1 MRKILGSGAKPQKGR
16 CMARHADLAAIV
28 ERQDGS
34 EAARA
39 RVTAFLR
46 MAAGEATVAE
56 TATALGIST
65 QRMHELRERMV
76 AGAVAAAE
84 PLPPGRPR
92 TDAGADPRDARIADL
107 EQQIDRLR
115 FELECAFL
123 RTELSLAFGD
133 RLPSLKNSLH
143 TGDAGG
149 STRRSRRER
158 RQRERQAGGA

>member
-1 MRKILGSGAKPQKGR
+1 
-16 CMARHADLAAIV
+16 MARHADLAAIV

-39 RVTAFLR
+39 RVAAFLR

-56 TATALGIST
+56 TALALGIST
-65 QRMHELRERMV
+65 QRMHELRERML

-84 PLPPGRPR
+84 PQSPGRPR
-92 TDAGADPRDARIADL
+92 SDTGTDPRDARIAEL
-107 EQQIDRLR
+107 EQQIERLR

-133 RLPSLKNSLH
+133 RLPSLKNAPH
-143 TGDAGG
+143 TGETG
-149 STRRSRRER
+149 SSVSSTRRER
-158 RQRERQAGGA
+158 RQRERESRQAGGT